1 MTLTPMLRQYQSVRA
16 TLGDDTVLFF
26 RMGDFY
32 EMFFEDAR
40 RASAL
45 LDITLTARDGGEAGR
60 IPMCGVPYHAA
71 QGYINRLNRAG
82 LKVAVCE
89 QVEDPAQAK
98 GLVKREV
105 VRMVSPGTNLD
116 DESGGAC
123 NYIAAVHMHGACW
136 GCAALD
142 LGTGDFVLSEHAGP
156 ADMADEL
163 LRLRPSEMITGG
175 GTEREA
181 LAGALRE
188 LHPVMNQYEDWVFD
202 RPQSVKRLCAQ
213 FGVQSLAGFGI
224 EDMSAALSCA
234 GALLYYLQDNMHT
247 ALAHVRSPRVV
258 QHSRSMRLDRQ
269 TLRNLELLSPASG
282 ERHAPS
288 LYSVLNQ
295 TLTPMGARM
304 LAAWLVRPLIVAADI
319 RERLDAV
326 EALVCKPDILQRIRR
341 LLQPVRDLERLLG
354 RITCGTPSARNL
366 VALAVSLRSVPGLKE
381 AVCGLDASL
390 LRRHFEDMHELRDVA
405 DLIEAAIIDQP
416 PPGVREGGF
425 VRAGYSAEL
434 DELRGIST
442 SARDWIAAL
451 QKKEAEKTGIKSLKI
466 KYNRVFGYYIDIT
479 RPNLHLVPDYYTRR
493 QTLVNS
499 ERFIVPELKAYEE
512 KILGADERS
521 GELELRIY
529 EQVRAAVLERIAA
542 IQQTADAVA
551 VLDTL
556 ASLAACALANKYCKP
571 EITDSSTLYIAGG
584 RHPVVEQSLEKGAFV
599 DNDVHLDTASNQ
611 LLIVT
616 GPNMAGKSTFIRQV
630 AHIALMAQMGSF
642 VPARLA
648 RMGVVD
654 RVFSRIGAADN
665 IARGEST
672 FMVEMIETANIL
684 HNATSRSLLVF
695 DEIGRGT
702 STFDGVSI
710 AWSVCEFLSRPGF
723 APKCLFATHYHELT
737 ELADHRPGI
746 RNYTVSVKEVED
758 RVLFLRKVVP
768 GSADRSYG
776 IHVGKLAGIP
786 REIIERAEEILL
798 CLEEEKISEES
809 VSQILKKKKASGSVY
824 DLPLFQP
831 LKDSAPV
838 HDTQELVRQALAEHP
853 VLQKLS
859 GIDIN
864 TLTPLQALS
873 LLADLKKQLEAEPSS
888 PASGTA

>member
-1 MTLTPMLRQYQSVRA
+1 MATPMLKQYQSIRA
-16 TLGDDTVLFF
+16 TLDSDTVLFF

-32 EMFFEDAR
+32 EMFFEDAG
-40 RASAL
+40 RASSI
-45 LDITLTARDGGEAGR
+45 LDITLTARDGGEAGKV
-60 IPMCGVPYHAA
+60 PMCGVPYHAA

-89 QVEDPAQAK
+89 QIEDPAQAK
-98 GLVKREV
+98 GLVRREV

-116 DESGGAC
+116 DDSDGDC
-123 NYIAAVHMHGACW
+123 NYIAAVHRLSTGW

-142 LGTGDFVLSEHAGP
+142 LGTGDFVLCEHTSA

-163 LRLRPSEMITGG
+163 LRLRPTEMVLTDSGDRTPIN
-175 GTEREA
+175 
-181 LAGALRE
+181 GALRE
-188 LHPVMNQYEDWVFD
+188 LHAVMNDYEDWVFD
-202 RPQSVKRLCAQ
+202 RTQAEKRLRDQ
-213 FGVQSLAGFGI
+213 FRVQSLGGFGI
-224 EDMSAALSCA
+224 ESAGAALNCA

-247 ALAHVRSPRVV
+247 ALGHLKAPRML
-258 QHSRSMRLDRQ
+258 QHGRHMRLDRQ
-269 TLRNLELLSPASG
+269 TLRNLELISPASG
-282 ERHAPS
+282 DSRAPT

-295 TLTPMGARM
+295 TLTPMGARL
-304 LAAWLVRPLIVAADI
+304 LAAWLVRPLIDAAEI
-319 RERLDAV
+319 RERLNAV
-326 EALVCKPDILQRIRR
+326 ETLTCKPDTLQRIRR

-366 VALAVSLRSVPGLKE
+366 IALAVSLRSVPGLKE
-381 AVCGLDASL
+381 SATGLDAL
-390 LRRHFEDMHELRDVA
+390 YLRRQFESLHELQDVA
-405 DLIEAAIIDQP
+405 DLIEAAIVDQP
-416 PPGVREGGF
+416 PPGVRDGGF

-442 SARDWIAAL
+442 NARDWIAAL

-466 KYNRVFGYYIDIT
+466 KYNRVFGYYIDVT
-479 RPNLHLVPDYYTRR
+479 KANLHLVPDYYIRR

-499 ERFIVPELKAYEE
+499 ERFIVPELKAWEE
-512 KILGADERS
+512 KILGADERAD
-521 GELELRIY
+521 ELELRIY
-529 EQVRAAVLERIAA
+529 EQVRAAVLERSAA
-542 IQQTADAVA
+542 VQQTAAAVA
-551 VLDTL
+551 VVDVL
-556 ASLAACALANKYCKP
+556 ACLALCAVNNRYCKP
-571 EITDSSTLYIAGG
+571 EISDSPTIYIAGG

-599 DNDVHLDTASNQ
+599 ENDVHLDNAANQ
-611 LLIVT
+611 LLIIT

-630 AHIALMAQMGSF
+630 AHIALMAQIGSF
-642 VPARLA
+642 VPARTA

-654 RVFSRIGAADN
+654 RVFSRIGASDN
-665 IARGEST
+665 LARGEST

-737 ELADHRPGI
+737 ELADHRAGI
-746 RNYTVSVKEVED
+746 RNYTVSVKEIED
-758 RVLFLRKVVP
+758 RILFLRTVVP

-776 IHVGKLAGIP
+776 IHVGKLAGLP

-809 VSQILKKKKASGSVY
+809 ISQILKKKKKSGSLY

-831 LKDSAPV
+831 LRAE
-838 HDTQELVRQALAEHP
+838 HNEHNTQELVRKALADHP
-853 VLQKLS
+853 VLRKLS
-859 GIDIN
+859 GLDIN
-864 TLTPLQALS
+864 ALTPLQALS
-873 LLADLKKQLEAEPSS
+873 LLADLTRQLNEDPCPP
-888 PASGTA
+888 PAPER